1 MKNFSGGGTETKD
14 TLQESVQVTKNS
26 LQERAQITKGTL

>member
-1 MKNFSGGGTETKD
+1 MKDTSQECTDKQKTFQENAQITKD
-14 TLQESVQVTKNS
+14 T